1 MTETLEQYLERLAG
15 YIEGKDP
22 LAIQGQTAAK
32 LNRLTAGLSVQQFR
46 FRPADKKWSIIEIL
60 AHLAEDELATA
71 WRYRQMLEHNG
82 GPLSG
87 FDQELWARLGTYA
100 AWDAGEA
107 LELFRLLRTSNLRML
122 TSLSPE
128 QWDHSGEH
136 AERGKLSVADLA
148 RHMAAH
154 DINHVQQ
161 IESLLPPRGQ
171 ADVQAPG
178 EPQAEA
184 FSEEAAP
191 QPMCLTVQETAEL
204 LRRMPVVLRELIL
217 ALPNHAVEYH
227 PGDGKWCIKQIVGH
241 LVEEDRRDFVGRIKL
256 MLRQQEPQLNLND
269 QVEVAQTRHD
279 CDKDIR
285 QLLDEFAA
293 VRSASA
299 TFVEK
304 LSTADLRRTGVHPKI
319 GVVCVRE
326 LLHEWLYH
334 DLNHVKQVEQNTQ
347 RLLWNRLGN
356 MKAFYAV

>member
-1 MTETLEQYLERLAG
+1 
-15 YIEGKDP
+15 
-22 LAIQGQTAAK
+22 
-32 LNRLTAGLSVQQFR
+32 LNRLIAGLSQHQLRV
-46 FRPADKKWSIIEIL
+46 RPTDQKWSIIEIL

-87 FDQELWARLGTYA
+87 FDQELWARLGTYT

-107 LELFRLLRTSNLRML
+107 LELFRLLRASNLRLL

-154 DINHVQQ
+154 DINHIQQ
-161 IESLLPPRGQ
+161 IESLLPPPSQG
-171 ADVQAPG
+171 DVQARR

-184 FSEEAAP
+184 FVEQAAQ
-191 QPMCLTVQETAEL
+191 QPMCLTLKETAEL
-204 LRRMPVVLRELIL
+204 LRRTPVVLRELVL
-217 ALPNHAVEYH
+217 ALPSRAVEYH
-227 PGDGKWCIKQIVGH
+227 PGDEKWCIKQIVGH
-241 LVEEDRRDFVGRIKL
+241 LTEEDRRDFVGRIEL

-285 QLLDEFAA
+285 QLLDEFAT

-299 TFVEK
+299 TFVEQ
-304 LSTADLRRTGVHPKI
+304 LSPADLARTGVHPKI

-334 DLNHVKQVEQNTQ
+334 DLNHVKQIEQNTQ
-347 RLLWNRLGN
+347 RLLWNQLGN
-356 MKAFYAV
+356 FKAFYAG